1 MLCSR
6 RRICEGRRN
15 TVKKYVF
22 FDFDGTLFDT
32 AEGIVKSVQYA
43 LKKLGIDAELSELMC
58 FAGPPLEDMF
68 RQKYGMDEAT
78 ALKAVGYFR
87 ERYKPIGWKEC
98 RPFDG
103 VAELLTKLRQA
114 GITIAVATSKPEYF
128 TNAILENAGLLTAVD
143 FVGGSLFDGT
153 RGKKHE
159 VIAYVLEHFGISPNE
174 AVMVGDRMYDVDGAK
189 KCGMD
194 CIGVSYGYAEP
205 GELMSHGALCVA
217 DTTQELY
224 EILTK

>member
-1 MLCSR
+1 MKGRILELLRNAGDSYISGEEIAQRLGVSR
-6 RRICEGRRN
+6 
-15 TVKKYVF
+15 
-22 FDFDGTLFDT
+22 T
-32 AEGIVKSVQYA
+32 AVWKHIQA
-43 LKKLGIDAELSELMC
+43 LK
-58 FAGPPLEDMF
+58 ED
-68 RQKYGMDEAT
+68 
-78 ALKAVGYFR
+78 GYFR
-87 ERYKPIGWKEC
+87 ERHKPIGWKEC

-159 VIAYVLEHFGISPNE
+159 VIAYVLEHFSISPDE